1 MKDFS
6 RRKQEAEEKLRKV
19 EERQKKASEEWDKL
33 TSWRERY
40 RSKEGIAEQL
50 VGLVD
55 SSGYLPYG
63 SPGSR
68 AVGQGLAS
76 HPTENPA
83 VGGSEAIL
91 AAGGGDARQG
101 TR

>member
-19 EERQKKASEEWDKL
+19 ERQKKASEEWDKL
-33 TSWRERY
+33 TSGVNVTEHGGDRRAP
-40 RSKEGIAEQL
+40 I

-83 VGGSEAIL
+83 V
-91 AAGGGDARQG
+91 
-101 TR
+101 